1 MHNVQRI
8 IQTIHMSPPATTTT
22 DNSNISLKNL
32 RRITQVTSNITV
44 DRCYFLPIHLFFY
57 IIIFIIICI
66 RLTQF
71 NNKQEQ
77 ALNSDY
83 N

>member
-1 MHNVQRI
+1 
-8 IQTIHMSPPATTTT
+8 MSPPATTTT

-44 DRCYFLPIHLFFY
+44 DRWYFLPIHLFFY
-57 IIIFIIICI
+57 IIILIIICI

-71 NNKQEQ
+71 SSKQEQ
-77 ALNSDY
+77 IINALNLDH